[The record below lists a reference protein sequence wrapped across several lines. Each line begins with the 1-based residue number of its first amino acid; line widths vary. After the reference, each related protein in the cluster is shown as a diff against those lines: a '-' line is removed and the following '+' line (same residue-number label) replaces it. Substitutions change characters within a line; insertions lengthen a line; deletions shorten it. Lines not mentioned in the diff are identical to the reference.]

1 MYLHIYAFI
10 YMTYFYLFI
19 DLLIYVNSM
28 WCVCMHIYLIHILV
42 YLYIHIYP
50 KSSCG
55 LLGSSSRRFWDAA
68 QGAGQIDTTVPPHH
82 LEATCCLKD
91 QFDPKYCLKNMIVQY
106 CSCLEGHRRF
116 CEWCECKLRN
126 YIAQVADAGRSQTKC
141 WRKWYQALRRRQ
153 QKLCED
159 RSSNVT
165 SARPV
170 AFLQFLISEM
180 FGWILSN
187 LVFVVLQAS
196 PKSPKIRGTKSWTL
210 GLWWQSELNWKA
222 HNTWAPLEWQRQRH
236 THVNQNGSFVDKH
249 LDTSTI
255 KHINSIEKRF
265 HTDLCLSTWAA
276 GSTFWN

>member
-196 PKSPKIRGTKSWTL
+196 PKSPKIRDEIMDFGAVMAVWV
-210 GLWWQSELNWKA
+210 ELES
-222 HNTWAPLEWQRQRH
+222 P
-236 THVNQNGSFVDKH
+236 
-249 LDTSTI
+249 
-255 KHINSIEKRF
+255 
-265 HTDLCLSTWAA
+265 
-276 GSTFWN
+276 